1 MNITDL
7 LTGGLGSKA
16 IAAVANLLGVSE
28 TKAKWIIAA
37 AVPLMIAALNYNA
50 KKKDQEESISNAL
63 DKHKDVDFE
72 QLSDS
77 PSADGEKIVSNI
89 FGKNTTDV
97 TENIAEKTG
106 FSTAQIG
113 GVLATLAPFVLSYL
127 GKQKQSNTS
136 GGGIGDLIGSV
147 LGAGASSGTS
157 GGGIG
162 AILGSIFGGDDKAT
176 ANPET
181 TPATTQASGADA
193 IGDLVG
199 DFFNKNNDKST
210 KGGILDKLAGMF
222 GN

>member
-16 IAAVANLLGVSE
+16 ITAVANLLGVSE

-63 DKHKDVDFE
+63 DKHKDVDIA
-72 QLSDS
+72 QLSEG

-89 FGKNTTDV
+89 FGKNTADV

-127 GKQKQSNTS
+127 GKQKQSSGT

-147 LGAGASSGTS
+147 LGGGAATSTSAS

-162 AILGSIFGGDDKAT
+162 AIIGSIFGGDDKA
-176 ANPET
+176 E
-181 TPATTQASGADA
+181 TPAASAQASGTDA

>member
-16 IAAVANLLGVSE
+16 ITAVANLLGVSE

-63 DKHKDVDFE
+63 DKHKDVDIA
-72 QLSDS
+72 QLSEG

-89 FGKNTTDV
+89 FGKNTADV

-127 GKQKQSNTS
+127 GKQKQSGGT

-147 LGAGASSGTS
+147 LGGGAATSAS

-162 AILGSIFGGDDKAT
+162 AIIGSIFGSDDKA
-176 ANPET
+176 APAE
-181 TPATTQASGADA
+181 TPAASAQASGSDA